1 MPSCPC
7 RSHYTW
13 TDDDLLPP
21 WRRIVW
27 LGHKLAT
34 WAGSRRV
41 DQDDDGVSVDDDR
54 GVLAAKARGVITAAE
69 VGKGGI

>member
-1 MPSCPC
+1 M
-7 RSHYTW
+7 
-13 TDDDLLPP
+13 
-21 WRRIVW
+21 W